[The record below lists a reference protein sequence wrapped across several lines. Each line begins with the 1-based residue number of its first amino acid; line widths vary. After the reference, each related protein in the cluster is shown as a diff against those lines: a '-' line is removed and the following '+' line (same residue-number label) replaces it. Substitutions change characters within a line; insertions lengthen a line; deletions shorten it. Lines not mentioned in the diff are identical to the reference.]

1 MMTKKLTLA
10 GYIILAICF
19 GFIIHSIFFK
29 SQIAPTTNHEVS
41 TPTTQT
47 LFSKSFPDENGKIQ
61 NLKQWQGKIIVL
73 NFWATWCP
81 PCREEMPELSQLN
94 LKYQNKNVVVVGI
107 STDDVPTVKKF
118 TNETKVSYP
127 LLAADMAGSDLA
139 FSLGNDQDV
148 LPYTVIIKPD
158 GTVEKTF
165 FGRLSMPK
173 LEETLNKLF

>member
-41 TPTTQT
+41 TPTIQT

-73 NFWATWCP
+73 NFYV
-81 PCREEMPELSQLN
+81 N

-107 STDDVPTVKKF
+107 STDDIPTVKKF